1 VAGLLNGGGL
11 SGVLGQIASLLN
23 QILALL

>member
-11 SGVLGQIASLLN
+11 SGVPDQIASLLN